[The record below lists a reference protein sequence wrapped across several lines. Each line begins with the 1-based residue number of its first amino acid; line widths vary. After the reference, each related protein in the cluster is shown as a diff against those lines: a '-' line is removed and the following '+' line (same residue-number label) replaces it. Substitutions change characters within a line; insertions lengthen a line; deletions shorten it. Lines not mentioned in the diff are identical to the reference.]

1 MCVVRLARQP
11 KRQYFEAFDSYS
23 NMIAG
28 RDDQHTHRRDVDDT
42 PNNSTH
48 PRLNQSQS
56 RPFNHPVKPIPKPPT
71 WLPATLHIAH
81 GLIAGGV
88 GYMLSYAGVLYWH
101 AEPHSKRGHSLLAA
115 AILLAMF
122 EISFFIYLAL
132 RKRKMRRAWADAAK
146 YLKQDEF
153 QAARISLLEL
163 LQYPEY
169 KYSPAPVLFAL
180 GTVEQQL
187 GHDRQAQ
194 ILYRRCGDLPAAQ
207 KALGMILIENGLNH
221 RASDVLR
228 KLVSKHPNDAIATLL
243 LANALFHDG
252 KHAASERVIRNA
264 LERRPKSQLL
274 RNNLERVQEGIP
286 PVAEL

>member
-1 MCVVRLARQP
+1 M
-11 KRQYFEAFDSYS
+11 
-23 NMIAG
+23 
-28 RDDQHTHRRDVDDT
+28 
-42 PNNSTH
+42 
-48 PRLNQSQS
+48 
-56 RPFNHPVKPIPKPPT
+56 KPIPKPPT

-81 GLIAGGV
+81 GLVAGGV

-101 AEPHSKRGHSLLAA
+101 AEPHSQRGYVLLAG
-115 AILLAMF
+115 AIILAVF
-122 EISFFIYLAL
+122 EVSFFTYLAL

-194 ILYRRCGDLPAAQ
+194 ILFRRCGDLPAAQ
-207 KALGMILIENGLNH
+207 KALGMILIESGMNH

-228 KLVSKHPNDAIATLL
+228 KLVSKRPNDAIANLL
-243 LANALFHDG
+243 LAIALFHDG
-252 KHAASERVIRNA
+252 KRSASEKVIRKA

-274 RNNLERVQEGIP
+274 RNNFERVQDGIP
-286 PVAEL
+286 PSTEL